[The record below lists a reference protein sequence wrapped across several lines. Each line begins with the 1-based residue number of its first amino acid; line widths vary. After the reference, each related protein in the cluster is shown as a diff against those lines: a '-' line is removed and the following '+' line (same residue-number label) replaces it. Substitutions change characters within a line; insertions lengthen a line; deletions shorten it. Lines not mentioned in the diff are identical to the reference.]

1 MFRFPF
7 TVLFGQVDAVGIT
20 FFSRAFE
27 TCHAAFEA
35 MLEAGGLPLA
45 EILSARDW
53 AAPLVH
59 AEADFKR
66 PMRMGEELDIR
77 VVVGRMGKTSVTFDF
92 TVVGAIDGEVR
103 ATAQHVHA
111 CIDMAGFTQLEV
123 PTRLRDALQ
132 SLGNEAA

>member
-20 FFSRAFE
+20 FFSRSFE

-45 EILSARDW
+45 TVLSERDW

-59 AEADFKR
+59 ADADFKR
-66 PMRMGEELDIR
+66 PMKLGEHLVAE
-77 VVVGRMGKTSVTFDF
+77 MT
-92 TVVGAIDGEVR
+92 
-103 ATAQHVHA
+103 VHA
-111 CIDMAGFTQLEV
+111 LTGGTITFAYRLVDADGRARASVKLVHAFIERARFKSRRAPPEFLEV
-123 PTRLRDALQ
+123 LARAGLTLPA
-132 SLGNEAA
+132 